1 MSIISQAFKRLH
13 YPTDVIAQCLRWYL
27 SYALSLRDL
36 EEIMKER
43 GIDIDHS
50 TLHRWVIRLTP
61 LLDQAFKKHKKT
73 VGLHWRM
80 DETYIKVK
88 GQWKYLYR
96 AVDSQGKTIDF
107 LLTAKRNARSAL
119 RLLHQAICNNEY
131 PHTVTIDHSPSNH
144 AALNH
149 LNKEVDPT
157 MSSINIRQNKYLNNR
172 VEQDHRFIKRR
183 IRPMLGFKS
192 FWCAKMI
199 LSGIEWMHM
208 LRKGQL
214 NASKD
219 ETTSIGLFYLLMA

>member
-13 YPTDVIAQCLRWYL
+13 YPTDVIAQCLRWYM
-27 SYALSLRDL
+27 SYTLSLRDL

-43 GIDIDHS
+43 GADIDHS

-61 LLDQAFKKHKKT
+61 LLDQTFKKHKKA
-73 VGLHWRM
+73 VGTHWRI

-88 GQWKYLYR
+88 GQWRYLYR
-96 AVDSQGKTIDF
+96 AVDSQGQTIDF
-107 LLTAKRNARSAL
+107 LLTAKRNTRAAL
-119 RLLHQAICNNEY
+119 RFFHQAIRHNGSPN
-131 PHTVTIDHSPSNH
+131 TVTIDHSVANH
-144 AALNH
+144 AALRH
-149 LNKEVDPT
+149 LNRNTDLTISLIK
-157 MSSINIRQNKYLNNR
+157 IRQNKYLNNR

-192 FWCAKMI
+192 FRCAKII

-214 NASKD
+214 NTSKD
-219 ETTSIGLFYLLMA
+219 EITSIGLFYLLMT

>member
-13 YPTDVIAQCLRWYL
+13 YPTDVIVECLRWYL

-43 GIDIDHS
+43 GVDIDHS

-61 LLDQAFKKHKKT
+61 LLDQAFKKHKKA
-73 VGLHWRM
+73 VGTHWWM

-96 AVDSQGKTIDF
+96 AVDLQGKTIDF
-107 LLTAKRNARSAL
+107 LLTAKRNTRAAL
-119 RLLHQAICNNEY
+119 RSFHQAIRHNES
-131 PHTVTIDHSPSNH
+131 PDTVTMDHSPSNH
-144 AALNH
+144 ATLRH
-149 LNKEVDPT
+149 LNKEADPT
-157 MSSINIRQNKYLNNR
+157 MSSIKIRQNKYLNNR

-192 FWCAKMI
+192 FRCAKII
-199 LSGIEWMHM
+199 LSGIEWIPM

-214 NASKD
+214 NTSKD
-219 ETTSIGLFYLLMA
+219 ETTSIDYFIC